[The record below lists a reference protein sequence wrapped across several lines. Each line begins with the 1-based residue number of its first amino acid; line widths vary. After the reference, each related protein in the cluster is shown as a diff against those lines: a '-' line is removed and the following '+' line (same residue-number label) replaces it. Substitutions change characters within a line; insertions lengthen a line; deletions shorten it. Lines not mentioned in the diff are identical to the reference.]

1 MKEDIDIQEK
11 KRDEVWERLKKEFEK
26 HEFDSSR
33 YIDYVM
39 VGCKG
44 GMRVGVRLE
53 RLFHVD
59 KGHYIEAKASVLGWW
74 SKSKMVIQGN
84 KIDDC
89 VSHPE
94 RVGYYYRELM
104 NGLIAAYKEELKE
117 AWGL

>member
-44 GMRVGVRLE
+44 GMRVV
-53 RLFHVD
+53 
-59 KGHYIEAKASVLGWW
+59 
-74 SKSKMVIQGN
+74 
-84 KIDDC
+84 
-89 VSHPE
+89 
-94 RVGYYYRELM
+94 
-104 NGLIAAYKEELKE
+104 
-117 AWGL
+117 

>member
-1 MKEDIDIQEK
+1 M
-11 KRDEVWERLKKEFEK
+11 
-26 HEFDSSR
+26 
-33 YIDYVM
+33 
-39 VGCKG
+39 
-44 GMRVGVRLE
+44 
-53 RLFHVD
+53 D